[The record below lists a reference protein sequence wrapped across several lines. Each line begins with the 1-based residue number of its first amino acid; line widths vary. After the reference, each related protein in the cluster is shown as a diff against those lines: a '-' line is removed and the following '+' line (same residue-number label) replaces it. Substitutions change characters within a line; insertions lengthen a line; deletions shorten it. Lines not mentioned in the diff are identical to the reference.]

1 MAEGSFC
8 VYVCCINRHIG
19 QWLMAKIMQRV
30 ISTNGRNVMLSL
42 AIIFIPEYAM
52 EQLVGALRCKPWV
65 AGSIPI
71 GLLVFFISLIVPA
84 TL

>member
-1 MAEGSFC
+1 
-8 VYVCCINRHIG
+8 
-19 QWLMAKIMQRV
+19 MAKIMQRV